1 MNWVVLWQ
9 WSIPASIQNYTG
21 PIGSCGSMPQIHSPF
36 KTPMHGCSVEIS
48 QFTPRSALDM
58 HKVPQ
63 TPRRSLHS
71 LRTTALPGAFQLD
84 AVWGVADIY
93 NDRIQRAGMWS
104 VARHVEWDDHLPF
117 TFLLCWVSF
126 HLTTWQPA
134 SVLRG
139 PNLTSTY
146 LSAKECEHSSEVT
159 SRNEFLSSGMGL
171 TGLHLSPSGQRPA
184 AMWGRLVQWKLL
196 GLLSHWLRNPGM

>member
-1 MNWVVLWQ
+1 MDPCPKSTAQLKLQRMDVLW
-9 WSIPASIQNYTG
+9 
-21 PIGSCGSMPQIHSPF
+21 
-36 KTPMHGCSVEIS
+36 KSV
-48 QFTPRSALDM
+48 
-58 HKVPQ
+58 
-63 TPRRSLHS
+63 SL
-71 LRTTALPGAFQLD
+71 LPGVPLTCTNFPKLPEEVCTASEQLPSLAFQLE

-93 NDRIQRAGMWS
+93 NDLIQRAGMWT
-104 VARHVEWDDHLPF
+104 VARHVEWDDHLRF

-171 TGLHLSPSGQRPA
+171 TGLYLSPSGQRPA

-196 GLLSHWLRNPGM
+196 GLLSRWLGNPGM